1 MKKKPI
7 WKKSRRL
14 GFSLLENKKEFSRGK
29 KRLTGPGQH
38 GDKKKRAPSLFS
50 VQNAATQVVCG
61 LHLLK
66 EKQLKNLFTKLKS
79 KEGNMHED
87 LLINLES
94 RLGNLIFR
102 SGLVSTNLFAR
113 QWVVH
118 GHFLVN
124 GKKVDKPNYLVK
136 PGSVITLE
144 EEMRN
149 NELIKQQLKQN
160 IKTPAYLEVDKE
172 KFNIVYSRYPSVEEA
187 RRGIDFSSV
196 ISRYKRRV

>member
-14 GFSLLENKKEFSRGK
+14 GFSLLENKKEFSHGK

-50 VQNAATQVVCG
+50 VQNTATQVICG

-66 EKQLKNLFTKLKS
+66 EKQLKNLFTKLKD
-79 KEGNMHED
+79 KKGNIRED
-87 LLINLES
+87 LLTNLES

-102 SGLVSTNLFAR
+102 SGLVNTSRFAR

-136 PGSVITLE
+136 PGDTITLE
-144 EEMRN
+144 EKMRN

-160 IKTPAYLEVDKE
+160 IKTPTYLEVDKE
-172 KFNIVYSRYPSVEEA
+172 KFNIVYSRYPSLEEA
-187 RRGIDFSSV
+187 ERGMDIFSV
-196 ISRYKRRV
+196 ISRYKK